1 MIETITARDPRAA
14 EEAVRAHLT
23 SVIAALRE

>member
-1 MIETITARDPRAA
+1 MIEAITARDPRAT

-23 SVIAALRE
+23 SVIEALRD